1 MSEIAIE
8 QRISSFFRR
17 FVFVVRIK
25 HGEKKI
31 SLFCSIP
38 SSVRPR
44 DYDRTAVMRLIH
56 ECMGLPASPPVTS
69 EDSEVDGDSPPSRS
83 TATVIQLP
91 IQAPVQSQSTLP
103 LQQQE
108 QEQEQQQI
116 LPQQD
121 QSIFNPQLITI
132 DESTLQ
138 LHFTPLY
145 FGKKHVRSF
154 IYFYLCLLLDLLDA
168 MANIKNSN
176 EYVQLS
182 NIGSF

>member
-1 MSEIAIE
+1 MSEVAIE

-17 FVFVVRIK
+17 FVLFFLLLSIK
-25 HGEKKI
+25 NKN

-83 TATVIQLP
+83 TATP
-91 IQAPVQSQSTLP
+91 S
-103 LQQQE
+103 LQ
-108 QEQEQQQI
+108 QEQQQI
-116 LPQQD
+116 PLQISPQQD

-132 DESTLQ
+132 DERTLQ

-145 FGKKHVRSF
+145 FGKKY
-154 IYFYLCLLLDLLDA
+154 I
-168 MANIKNSN
+168 
-176 EYVQLS
+176 
-182 NIGSF
+182 

>member
-1 MSEIAIE
+1 LS
-8 QRISSFFRR
+8 
-17 FVFVVRIK
+17 IK
-25 HGEKKI
+25 NKN

-83 TATVIQLP
+83 TATVVQL
-91 IQAPVQSQSTLP
+91 PVQSQSTLP
-103 LQQQE
+103 SLQ
-108 QEQEQQQI
+108 QEQQQQQQI
-116 LPQQD
+116 PLQISPQQD

-132 DESTLQ
+132 DERTLQ

-145 FGKKHVRSF
+145 FGKKY
-154 IYFYLCLLLDLLDA
+154 I
-168 MANIKNSN
+168 
-176 EYVQLS
+176 
-182 NIGSF
+182 